1 MTGSGLGECRKRG
14 SIGSL
19 LAVWGYRKRLVSA
32 GACAFD
38 PKFSLAR
45 KRCITFALSART
57 RSGLVSSHKGYR
69 LRDLVYIMQ

>member
-57 RSGLVSSHKGYR
+57 RSGLVQVTKDIG
-69 LRDLVYIMQ
+69 